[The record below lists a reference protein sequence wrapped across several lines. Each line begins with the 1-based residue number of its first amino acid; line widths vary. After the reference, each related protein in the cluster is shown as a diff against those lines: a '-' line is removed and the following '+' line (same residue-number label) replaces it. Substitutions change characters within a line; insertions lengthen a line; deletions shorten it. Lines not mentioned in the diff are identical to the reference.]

1 MNSLDKIVISPE
13 GATHFLSNLPTGK
26 RVAIFLNLLLTNV
39 SLQRF
44 RIRMHCKQNFW
55 NSFIPFFFFVI
66 AGYLHKSGIKQL
78 ESYVE
83 FAKRLEQEVDVAE
96 LSKDIPVCV
105 LLVYDKMSSLAQQRF
120 ISAEEFLDVAKD
132 YFERVKRVWNWQN
145 ENGPEAR
152 QAFRD
157 CSVVKTHSSYRWV
170 LLVMFLKL
178 FESHF
183 PD

>member
-1 MNSLDKIVISPE
+1 MSLFRGLESECTANKISGILF
-13 GATHFLSNLPTGK
+13 FL
-26 RVAIFLNLLLTNV
+26 
-39 SLQRF
+39 
-44 RIRMHCKQNFW
+44 
-55 NSFIPFFFFVI
+55 FFFVI

-157 CSVVKTHSSYRWV
+157 CSVVKTHSSYR
-170 LLVMFLKL
+170 
-178 FESHF
+178 
-183 PD
+183 

>member
-1 MNSLDKIVISPE
+1 MSAFRGLESECTANKISGILF
-13 GATHFLSNLPTGK
+13 FL
-26 RVAIFLNLLLTNV
+26 
-39 SLQRF
+39 
-44 RIRMHCKQNFW
+44 
-55 NSFIPFFFFVI
+55 FFFVI

-157 CSVVKTHSSYRWV
+157 CSVVKTHSSYR
-170 LLVMFLKL
+170 
-178 FESHF
+178 
-183 PD
+183 

>member
-1 MNSLDKIVISPE
+1 MSPFRGLESECTANKISGILF
-13 GATHFLSNLPTGK
+13 FL
-26 RVAIFLNLLLTNV
+26 
-39 SLQRF
+39 
-44 RIRMHCKQNFW
+44 
-55 NSFIPFFFFVI
+55 FFFVI

-157 CSVVKTHSSYRWV
+157 CSVVKTHSSYR
-170 LLVMFLKL
+170 
-178 FESHF
+178 
-183 PD
+183 

>member
-1 MNSLDKIVISPE
+1 MSPFRGLE
-13 GATHFLSNLPTGK
+13 SECTAKKFLEFFS
-26 RVAIFLNLLLTNV
+26 
-39 SLQRF
+39 S
-44 RIRMHCKQNFW
+44 
-55 NSFIPFFFFVI
+55 FFFFVI

-157 CSVVKTHSSYRWV
+157 CSVVKTHSSYR
-170 LLVMFLKL
+170 
-178 FESHF
+178 
-183 PD
+183 